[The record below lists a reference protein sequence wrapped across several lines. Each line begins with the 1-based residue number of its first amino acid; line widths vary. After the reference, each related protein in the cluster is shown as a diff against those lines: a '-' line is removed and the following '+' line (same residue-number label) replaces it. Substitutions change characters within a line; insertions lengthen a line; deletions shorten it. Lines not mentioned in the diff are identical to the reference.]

1 MHVVTQEPSA
11 WERPCWGQAE
21 AGARQRLRAHRDEG
35 AAGRCLRGAVP
46 TGQGGTGGRPHGTT
60 GTLTH
65 SGRGPLLGA
74 HEPPHGVVAAVAVL
88 PVEAVPPSWR
98 GEQGSAAP
106 APPRAGG
113 LGSGRRLGEGG
124 QPRAAPR
131 PAPARAARGSP
142 SRNSSQRRLPLD
154 SLR

>member
-1 MHVVTQEPSA
+1 MPGQE
-11 WERPCWGQAE
+11 
-21 AGARQRLRAHRDEG
+21 RAPGSD
-35 AAGRCLRGAVP
+35 CVP
-46 TGQGGTGGRPHGTT
+46 TGPRGPPGAASGEPSPRGREGPAAVPAARRR

-74 HEPPHGVVAAVAVL
+74 HEPPHGVVAGVAVL

-124 QPRAAPR
+124 RRRAAPC